1 VITPADAS
9 ELLTL
14 AAAFDRRTIG
24 RADALAWADAL
35 HDLDPRDCADAIRT
49 HFRES
54 TEYLMPVHV
63 RTGVKAIRAERLRRY
78 GRNEP
83 EYDGNDV
90 AGGLEAI
97 REHNRR
103 VAAGEIT
110 EPPKQLAGGP
120 RTADVA
126 RLVTNALRGIPTD
139 PDVRPVVAGSVRA
152 GGDDRG

>member
-9 ELLTL
+9 ELLTI

-24 RADALAWADAL
+24 RADAIAWADAL
-35 HDLDPRDCADAIRT
+35 HDLDLRDCADAIRA

-54 TEYLMPVHV
+54 TDYLMPVHV
-63 RTGVKAIRAERLRRY
+63 RTGVRAIRAERLRRY

-110 EPPKQLAGGP
+110 EPPKQLSGGP
-120 RTADVA
+120 RATDVEK
-126 RLVTNALRGIPTD
+126 LVKNALRG
-139 PDVRPVVAGSVRA
+139 VATQPEGETA
-152 GGDDRG
+152 